1 MSQREEPPAML
12 TLRQAADALN
22 ASTAYVKGLLEQGL
36 IAHHGG
42 GARLC
47 FDRDSLLAYKMRDD
61 QERQAVLDELARE
74 AQEQGYGY

>member
-1 MSQREEPPAML
+1 ML

-36 IAHHGG
+36 ISHHGG
-42 GARLC
+42 GARLRI
-47 FDRDSLLAYKMRDD
+47 DRDSLLAYKMRDD
-61 QERQAVLDELARE
+61 QERQAALDELTRE